1 MIATGYRIF
10 IIDRLKQLI
19 TIDSTLLIVIIYQ
32 YQCIDLLYRSNHVK
46 NLDLERTTAGKV
58 LWWDIWNE
66 TFLYFLEMF
75 YFISL
80 LFIVFLI

>member
-19 TIDSTLLIVIIYQ
+19 TIDSTLLIVINYQ

-66 TFLYFLEMF
+66 TFFIFFRYIFLF
-75 YFISL
+75 TL
-80 LFIVFLI
+80 LALVL

>member
-1 MIATGYRIF
+1 MIVTDYRMF

-19 TIDSTLLIVIIYQ
+19 TIDSTLLIATNYQ
-32 YQCIDLLYRSNHVK
+32 YRCIDLLYRSNHVK

-75 YFISL
+75 YFLRFTL
-80 LFIVFLI
+80 LAFFL

>member
-1 MIATGYRIF
+1 MF

-19 TIDSTLLIVIIYQ
+19 TIDSTLLIAINYQ

-66 TFLYFLEMF
+66 TFLYFFRDVLLFTF